1 MAAKEVQKKFRISG
15 ERGTKPVGYTAKQE
29 RPESMKETK
38 IVNKT
43 QLNRHKDITS
53 SVNKESGDSKERM
66 K

>member
-1 MAAKEVQKKFRISG
+1 MAAKEVQKNFRISG

-43 QLNRHKDITS
+43 QQKQAQGHHILC
-53 SVNKESGDSKERM
+53 
-66 K
+66 